1 MHDHDHS
8 THNIRLV
15 FFLNLGFTVLEAVGG
30 LYVNSV
36 SILSDALHDLGDSIS
51 LGLSWYL
58 DKKSKRS
65 ADKHFTFGYQ
75 RFSLLS
81 ALINSMV
88 LIIGSVFVLQ
98 ETIGRLIHPESSNG
112 EGMLYIAIGG
122 VVINSYAAWK
132 LSHGKSMNER
142 VLSWHLIE
150 DVLGWVA
157 VLIVSIVLLF
167 KDIQW
172 LDPLLS
178 LAITLFILWNVFRRL
193 RETLVLFLQGTPGEF
208 DLEELIKDIENFEEV
223 RSVHS
228 THLWSLDGATHVFST
243 HLVVNETLD
252 KPEEIDQLK
261 ERIRDQLKTRGL
273 THITIEIEFG
283 KPGHSH
289 AHP

>member
-8 THNIRLV
+8 TRNIRLV
-15 FFLNLGFTVLEAVGG
+15 FFLNLGFTIIEAIGG
-30 LYVNSV
+30 VFVNSV

-58 DKKSKRS
+58 DKKSKKR
-65 ADKHFTFGYQ
+65 ADKQFTFGYQ
-75 RFSLLS
+75 RLSLLS

-98 ETIGRLIHPESSNG
+98 ETITRFIHPESSNG

-122 VVINSYAAWK
+122 VLVNGYAAWK

-142 VLSWHLIE
+142 VLSWHLVE

-157 VLIVSIVLLF
+157 VLIVSIILLF
-167 KDIQW
+167 RDIQW

-178 LAITLFILWNVFRRL
+178 LLISCYILWNVFRRL
-193 RETLVLFLQGTPGEF
+193 RETLVLFLQGAPLDF
-208 DLEELIKDIENFEEV
+208 DVEELTEVMLKFEEV
-223 RSVHS
+223 HSVHS

-243 HLVVNETLD
+243 HLVVDESLD
-252 KPEEIDQLK
+252 TPREIDQLK
-261 ERIRDQLKTRGL
+261 EQIRLQLTSYGL
-273 THITIEIEFG
+273 TNITIEIEFG
-283 KPGHSH
+283 EPGHIHSDE
-289 AHP
+289 

>member
-15 FFLNLGFTVLEAVGG
+15 FFLNVGFTILEAVGG

-58 DKKSKRS
+58 DKKSKKQ

-75 RFSLLS
+75 RLSLLS
-81 ALINSMV
+81 ALINSLV

-98 ETIGRLIHPESSNG
+98 EVIGRLIHPESSNG
-112 EGMLYIAIGG
+112 EGMLYISIGG
-122 VVINSYAAWK
+122 VLVNGFAAWK

-157 VLIVSIVLLF
+157 VLIVSIVLMF
-167 KDIQW
+167 NDIQW
-172 LDPLLS
+172 LDPILS
-178 LAITLFILWNVFRRL
+178 LLITLYILWNVFRRL
-193 RETLVLFLQGTPGEF
+193 RETLVLFLQGTPNEF
-208 DLEELIKDIENFEEV
+208 DLEQLVNGMRDFEEV
-223 RSVHS
+223 HSVHS

-243 HLVVNETLD
+243 HLVVDESLD
-252 KPEEIDQLK
+252 TPREIDNLK
-261 ERIRDQLKTRGL
+261 ERIRAKLLQAGL
-273 THITIEIEFG
+273 TNITIEIEFG
-283 KPGHSH
+283 KPGH
-289 AHP
+289 AHPIP